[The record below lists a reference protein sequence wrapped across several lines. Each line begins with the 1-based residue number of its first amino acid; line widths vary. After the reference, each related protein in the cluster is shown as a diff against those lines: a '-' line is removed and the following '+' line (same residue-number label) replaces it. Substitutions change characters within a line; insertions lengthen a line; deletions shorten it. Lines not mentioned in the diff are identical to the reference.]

1 MWNGDIF
8 KANPWI
14 LRTERICKGAL
25 FLRLDALEKNW
36 TMSKRLSDSAERE
49 VRSRR
54 SEELGDTCSILS
66 GALM

>member
-8 KANPWI
+8 MANPWI

-36 TMSKRLSDSAERE
+36 SRSKRRSDSAERE
-49 VRSRR
+49 VRRK

-66 GALM
+66 AGALM